1 MQILI
6 IILALV
12 RVRIGMS
19 LQWYELEV
27 VRVDDG
33 TAIGKPRMS
42 LLRFLN
48 AGTESAEVATSADT

>member
-33 TAIGKPRMS
+33 TS
-42 LLRFLN
+42 LQILVRVDRVRVDS
-48 AGTESAEVATSADT
+48 GTS